1 MGEIVLEVT
10 DLQIDY
16 QIEDKELPVVQNINF
31 IVEKGKTL
39 GIVGESGCGKSVTA
53 SSIMQLL
60 PKGIGKI
67 TNGKIQFQGKDI
79 SKLTEK
85 EMQQIRGNEISMIFQ
100 NPMTSLNPVY
110 KIGNQLIEILRA
122 HEKISKRE
130 AYQKS
135 VDMLKKVGIPEA
147 ERRMKEY
154 PHQLSGGMRQRVMI
168 AMALSTNPSLLIADE
183 PTTALDVTIQAQVLS
198 LIEQLQKDYQ
208 TACLFITHDMGV
220 IAEIADY
227 VLVMYA
233 GNVVEYDTVE
243 GLFSN
248 PIHPY
253 SRGLLQSIPRSDR
266 DVEKLY
272 TIKGVVPM
280 LGELP
285 KGCEYQ
291 DRCSSC
297 IQKCRE
303 QTPPLT
309 TLSSGKKVACWI
321 YSEEEGGVKNESLT
335 RR

>member
-16 QIEDKELPVVQNINF
+16 KIEDKELPVVQNINF

-67 TNGKIQFQGKDI
+67 TNGQICFQGKDI
-79 SKLTEK
+79 AKLTEK

-110 KIGNQLIEILRA
+110 KIGNQLMEILRA
-122 HEKISKRE
+122 HEKISRKE

-285 KGCEYQ
+285 KGCKYQ

-303 QTPPLT
+303 QTPPLM

-321 YSEEEGGVKNESLT
+321 YAGEEGGVKNESLT